1 VVKLLRRKK
10 KEETRHQHYAF
21 ANRLLP
27 SVFFRDPAQ
36 FMEILRREKQ
46 AFLLYLWEKA
56 GRIVGER
63 HKLAH
68 DSWSCE
74 FVTLEDSVSMTIIT
88 FPEPGAMTE
97 PFFVAA
103 VFRPAEPGSELE
115 EIARWFALEYTT
127 PLQPVDT
134 KAFFCEWTC
143 DGMHLNMGQ
152 HTEITYEAFAAA
164 VRVMLEPEPD
174 L

>member
-1 VVKLLRRKK
+1 MFKLLRRKK
-10 KEETRHQHYAF
+10 KDETRNQHYAF
-21 ANRLLP
+21 ANKLLP
-27 SVFFRDPAQ
+27 SAFFCDPAQ
-36 FMEILRREKQ
+36 FMDILRKEKQ
-46 AFLLYLWEKA
+46 AFLPYLWEKA

-63 HKLAH
+63 HKVAQ

-74 FVTLEDSVSMTIIT
+74 FVTLENSVSISIIT

-115 EIARWFALEYTT
+115 AIARWFALEYTT
-127 PLQPVDT
+127 SSPQMDA
-134 KAFFCEWTC
+134 KAFFCEWTSDC
-143 DGMHLNMGQ
+143 KHLNRGQ
-152 HTEITYEAFAAA
+152 HTEITHEAFVAA
-164 VRVMLEPEPD
+164 VRAMLEPD